1 MPSDRPGLVLDGKYE
16 LIEAVGR
23 GGMAVVWRAETLG
36 AAGFRRPVAVKRLDQ
51 SFKGYPEIEA
61 MFVEEA
67 RVGAALR
74 HPNVVQIHDFGIDD
88 NGEHYLVSE
97 WVEGIH
103 LGDYVKS
110 FDGTGQGTPWPLI
123 AAIGV
128 EVLRALEAAH
138 SRRDKQ
144 GRLAPILH
152 RDVSPP
158 NILLDVHGVVK
169 LADFGMAR
177 AMDRGRTTRP
187 DIVKG
192 KLSYLAPE
200 MVLGIGPSVQSDLF
214 GLGIVLWEALTGGR
228 LFDAPSDAQ
237 VIEMLRDA
245 RVPLLS
251 MKRPDLPM
259 GLTSVVHRTL
269 EREPQRRYGSAREMM
284 GALVRELRVLP
295 GSTDSPHLGR
305 SVVEA
310 RDRLQARRNGRP

>member
-1 MPSDRPGLVLDGKYE
+1 MPTDRPGLVLDGKYE

-23 GGMAVVWRAETLG
+23 GGMAVVWRAQTRG
-36 AAGFRRPVAVKRLDQ
+36 AAGFRRPVAIKRIEQNFQGFPD
-51 SFKGYPEIEA
+51 IEA

-74 HPNVVQIHDFGIDD
+74 HPNIVQIHDFGVDEH
-88 NGEHYLVSE
+88 GGHYLVSE

-103 LGDYVKS
+103 LGDYVRS
-110 FDGTGQGTPWPLI
+110 FDGTRENTPWPLI

-128 EVLRALEAAH
+128 EVLRALDAAH
-138 SRRDKQ
+138 TRRDQK

-177 AMDRGRTTRP
+177 AMDRGRTTQP

-200 MVLGIGPSVQSDLF
+200 MVLGMGPSVQSDLF
-214 GLGIVLWEALTGGR
+214 GLGVVLWEALTAQR
-228 LFDAPSDAQ
+228 LFDAATDAQ
-237 VIEMLRDA
+237 VIDKLREA

-251 MKRPDLPM
+251 MRRPELPM
-259 GLTSVVHRTL
+259 GLTSVVHRVL
-269 EREPQRRYGSAREMM
+269 EREPKRRYSSAREMM

-295 GSTDSPHLGR
+295 GSTDSTHLGR
-305 SVVEA
+305 SVADA
-310 RDRLQARRNGRP
+310 RERLAANGRR